1 MESGNERIGD
11 YLFRQC
17 DFYSDLIALRFLRD
31 GRQIKITYAQLQE
44 LGVDIGVGLLKAGL
58 WPGARA
64 ALVGT
69 TTPEWVIAFCAV
81 HFAGMIDVSY
91 DDHADSGV
99 ILNLIRE
106 TECRVLF
113 SDRAHLLEELVSIL
127 PGVTLVHLSWK
138 IVDRSAGYITLA
150 DLRKRGRRAGGK
162 LRRLQK
168 AREER
173 LHADPAS
180 ILYKRP
186 DPVHRTQHAVVQT
199 HHNILFNVQS
209 LASIFPV
216 SENDT
221 ILMSQPLSHSSGRM
235 GLYLAFDNAAPLCL
249 SAPDSF
255 LDDLN
260 RYEPTIILAGPTM
273 LALFMQRI
281 RAGSTG
287 ESLFNILMRR
297 LYLRV
302 SRLWQRLE
310 AYIFEEKGE
319 PGQTT
324 DPLNWLTLFFIIPLL
339 ALLFPARLLGDFL
352 YRHEIRKAL
361 GTRVRAIIS
370 GGAQFPDKLD
380 SFFQTMGVPVLAGY
394 WMTEA
399 AHVIACRRLE
409 YTGQRS
415 RLRPGT
421 V

>member
-1 MESGNERIGD
+1 
-11 YLFRQC
+11 
-17 DFYSDLIALRFLRD
+17 
-31 GRQIKITYAQLQE
+31 
-44 LGVDIGVGLLKAGL
+44 
-58 WPGARA
+58 
-64 ALVGT
+64 
-69 TTPEWVIAFCAV
+69 
-81 HFAGMIDVSY
+81 
-91 DDHADSGV
+91 
-99 ILNLIRE
+99 
-106 TECRVLF
+106 
-113 SDRAHLLEELVSIL
+113 
-127 PGVTLVHLSWK
+127 
-138 IVDRSAGYITLA
+138 
-150 DLRKRGRRAGGK
+150 
-162 LRRLQK
+162 
-168 AREER
+168 
-173 LHADPAS
+173 
-180 ILYKRP
+180 
-186 DPVHRTQHAVVQT
+186 
-199 HHNILFNVQS
+199 
-209 LASIFPV
+209 
-216 SENDT
+216 
-221 ILMSQPLSHSSGRM
+221 
-235 GLYLAFDNAAPLCL
+235 NAAPLCL

-260 RYEPTIILAGPTM
+260 RYAPTIILAGPTM

-421 V
+421 VGPILPGLEIKIINHRGEDVSNMPGSAGQIFIRGPQIMQGYFKNAGLTAEVIDANGWMRTGDRGYLSAAGDLVLLHRQSQFEIV